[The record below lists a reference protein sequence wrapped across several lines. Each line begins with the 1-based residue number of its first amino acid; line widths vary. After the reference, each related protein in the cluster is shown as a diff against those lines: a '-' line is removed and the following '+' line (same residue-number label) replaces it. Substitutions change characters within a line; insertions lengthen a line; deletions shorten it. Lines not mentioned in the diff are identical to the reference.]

1 MQRIPRRGADSTFR
15 STNAQGKP
23 QPYFIMKN
31 NEISSIIARQVTG
44 NGDAWAKQMKKG
56 EVKRLAKYQPTT
68 MRGEVDA
75 LNLLIANDGVEGV
88 VGVGYVAPH
97 GQPDVEPVTAERAG
111 QEEEDEE
118 DPPADDEQ
126 DAQAEEEI
134 EEAEEEEENEDAH
147 AFCTAENDLAREGDL
162 ELCPDD

>member
-1 MQRIPRRGADSTFR
+1 
-15 STNAQGKP
+15 
-23 QPYFIMKN
+23 
-31 NEISSIIARQVTG
+31 
-44 NGDAWAKQMKKG
+44 MKKG

-75 LNLLIANDGVEGV
+75 LNLLIANQGVEGV

-97 GQPDVEPVTAERAG
+97 GRPHVEPVTAERAG

-134 EEAEEEEENEDAH
+134 EAEEAEAEEDEGNEDDQ
-147 AFCTAENDLAREGDL
+147 AFCTADNDLAREGDL
-162 ELCPDD
+162 ELCLED